1 MCNISIGHTLVCPI
15 TVAERCISAIFLS
28 FKGLKEVLNV
38 ASLEEIGGNT
48 AVKSTN
54 FSPLT
59 TMICY
64 CKWYFV
70 AHALNSGAC
79 VKKNAHSK
87 KHDSVSYIIA

>member
-64 CKWYFV
+64 CKWYCV
-70 AHALNSGAC
+70 AHALNNGAF
-79 VKKNAHSK
+79 VKKKCTFKEA
-87 KHDSVSYIIA
+87 

>member
-54 FSPLT
+54 CSPLT

-79 VKKNAHSK
+79 VKKKMHIQRSMTVCPT
-87 KHDSVSYIIA
+87 S

>member
-54 FSPLT
+54 CSPLT

-79 VKKNAHSK
+79 VKKKCTFKEA
-87 KHDSVSYIIA
+87 